1 MCVLVKAFS
10 AGCGVTLLRRVQTDA
25 DTTIMKVQEKFRLDI
40 SREDAERTFL
50 ALVDSSVSALFPVL
64 VEAAHRVAA
73 MMR

>member
-1 MCVLVKAFS
+1 M
-10 AGCGVTLLRRVQTDA
+10 QTDA